1 MNSSPAL
8 YEGAALPTELRWQIA
23 KTLRFY
29 RGSSPLAIVIPPT
42 SLEADNLE
50 ANINEG
56 ETMTELELIQ
66 IWNKLRNQVIF
77 SQLAPTFLLIVTIA
91 LINDGLADSAI
102 EVRIAT
108 MGILLASGIFGYLAQ
123 YSTATEA
130 RAVLAEIRALK
141 TKSKLSIQ
149 LIRFANWLDVIRYV
163 TPTIFVG
170 IYVFLV
176 IALLF

>member
-1 MNSSPAL
+1 M
-8 YEGAALPTELRWQIA
+8 
-23 KTLRFY
+23 
-29 RGSSPLAIVIPPT
+29 IPPT

-66 IWNKLRNQVIF
+66 IWSKLRNQVIF

-141 TKSKLSIQ
+141 TKSKLSMQ

-170 IYVFLV
+170 IYVFLG